1 MLEAKDE
8 KSLIIQT
15 FLDRGV
21 YEYRNAFEMI
31 RNLEEEGSEVVDG
44 HRVYDKD
51 NFALA
56 HEFNKTLRW
65 LCADSIRRKRPNAGE
80 VVEVYRRALL
90 FDAPYDFDSYC
101 MYIEWDREP
110 RKRFYEPRR
119 FALKPLV
126 DKLQDLED
134 DKLDLLAISLP
145 PGVGKAL
152 ANDTPIMTRN
162 GWKNH
167 GDLVV
172 GDEVVGMDGKYKK
185 VIAVHPKC
193 MLDRE
198 VEFSNGAKIVCH
210 ENHEWLIHDRG
221 RHQDHDYI
229 AETKRLEKRKYE
241 SGGERGKRGHRYI
254 LQLPKRGVMEG
265 THTNLPIDPYLFGV
279 WLGDGSNN
287 NPRICNAKK
296 DHAIVQKIL
305 SKGYPIRWQTE
316 HKTTHTMYYDFDIRS
331 QLRLFD
337 MCHSRQRKPKYIP
350 SEYLTADVSQRLEL
364 LAGLIDTDGCL
375 CGEHKY
381 QFSTCEESLR
391 DSFRDLISTFG
402 WRLSIGEYGARVS
415 TSGVIGRSKTYVMSF
430 SPDLYI
436 PCALERKQIKSF
448 AKQRAIGIK
457 QISRV
462 APVEGNCITVE
473 GDGMYLA
480 GKEMLPTHNTTLAIF
495 YLSWISGRH
504 PELQNIVSSHNTE
517 FLKGVYGECMRIF
530 DRDGEYLYKDVFPE
544 VEVCGNNAKD
554 VKIDLGTPKRFT
566 TLEFSSIGSGN
577 AGKIR
582 ATKLLYCDD
591 LVSGI
596 EEAMS
601 KDRLDKLYQ
610 QYVTDLRQRKQGDV
624 VKELHIATRWSIHD
638 VISRLEI
645 QYENNPRACFINIP
659 ALNED
664 DESNFDYAYGVGF
677 STEFYHEQREIMDS
691 ASWEALYMGHPIE
704 REGTLYPP
712 EEFRRYFDLPERD
725 PDSIVAVLDIADG
738 GGDYWAMPI
747 AFQYGGDYYIVD
759 WICDNNKPDVVE
771 ERIIKK
777 LMKYNVQLLQ
787 CESNR
792 AGGRVAENIEK
803 RLKEMGQITR
813 VTTKWNQTQ
822 KATRILVASGYVKQ
836 HFLFKD
842 DSLYRRGDKEYR
854 TAMQQLCGYSMIGK
868 NAHDDVPDSL
878 SMLVD
883 FISSFTV
890 GHAQIIRRP
899 F

>member
-1 MLEAKDE
+1 MLQAKDE

-31 RNLEEEGSEVVDG
+31 RNLEEEGSEMVDG

-65 LCADSIRRKRPNAGE
+65 MCADALRRKRPNAGE
-80 VVEVYRRALL
+80 VVETYRRALL

-101 MYIEWDREP
+101 LYIEWDREP

-119 FALKPLV
+119 FVLKQIV

-134 DKLDLLAISLP
+134 DKIDLLAVSLP
-145 PGVGKAL
+145 PGTGK
-152 ANDTPIMTRN
+152 T
-162 GWKNH
+162 
-167 GDLVV
+167 
-172 GDEVVGMDGKYKK
+172 
-185 VIAVHPKC
+185 
-193 MLDRE
+193 
-198 VEFSNGAKIVCH
+198 
-210 ENHEWLIHDRG
+210 
-221 RHQDHDYI
+221 
-229 AETKRLEKRKYE
+229 
-241 SGGERGKRGHRYI
+241 
-254 LQLPKRGVMEG
+254 
-265 THTNLPIDPYLFGV
+265 
-279 WLGDGSNN
+279 
-287 NPRICNAKK
+287 
-296 DHAIVQKIL
+296 
-305 SKGYPIRWQTE
+305 
-316 HKTTHTMYYDFDIRS
+316 
-331 QLRLFD
+331 
-337 MCHSRQRKPKYIP
+337 
-350 SEYLTADVSQRLEL
+350 
-364 LAGLIDTDGCL
+364 
-375 CGEHKY
+375 
-381 QFSTCEESLR
+381 
-391 DSFRDLISTFG
+391 
-402 WRLSIGEYGARVS
+402 SI
-415 TSGVIGRSKTYVMSF
+415 
-430 SPDLYI
+430 
-436 PCALERKQIKSF
+436 
-448 AKQRAIGIK
+448 
-457 QISRV
+457 
-462 APVEGNCITVE
+462 
-473 GDGMYLA
+473 
-480 GKEMLPTHNTTLAIF
+480 AIF
-495 YLSWISGRH
+495 YLTWLSGRH

-517 FLKGVYGECMRIF
+517 FLRGVYGECMRIF
-530 DRDGEYLYKDVFPE
+530 DKEGEYLYADVFPE
-544 VEVCGNNAKD
+544 VEVCANNAKD
-554 VKIDLGTPKRFT
+554 LRIDLGLPKRFS

-638 VISRLEI
+638 VISRLEL
-645 QYENNPRACFINIP
+645 QYEHSDRACFINIP

-677 STEFYHEQREIMDS
+677 STEFYHEQREIMDTP
-691 ASWEALYMGHPIE
+691 SWEALYMGHPIE

-725 PDSIVAVLDIADG
+725 PDTVIAVLDIADG

-747 AFQYGGDYYIVD
+747 VFQYGGDYYIVD

-777 LMKYNVQLLQ
+777 LMKYNVQMLQ

-803 RLKEMGQITR
+803 RLKEAGQITR

-842 DSLYRRGDKEYR
+842 ESLYRRSDKEYR
-854 TAMQQLCGYSMIGK
+854 IAMQQLCGYSMVGK

-878 SMLVD
+878 AMMVD
-883 FISSFTV
+883 FIASFTY